1 MTFDKKNASIKTQH
15 TNKMNNENQTTKT
28 SRDLEIGALWL
39 KKSKAGADF
48 LSGYFLNEKK
58 EKVSIVV
65 FKNNFK
71 KPGEMSPDYRAY
83 LSENKNPQ
91 TQSPLVDKSSEQTDE
106 SVSDEIPF

>member
-1 MTFDKKNASIKTQH
+1 
-15 TNKMNNENQTTKT
+15 MNNENQAPKT

-58 EKVSIVV
+58 EKVNIVV

-71 KPGEMSPDYRAY
+71 KPGEQSPDYRAY
-83 LSENKNPQ
+83 LSENKMQQPTSTVQ
-91 TQSPLVDKSSEQTDE
+91 VAEDTSEKD
-106 SVSDEIPF
+106 SADEIPF

>member
-1 MTFDKKNASIKTQH
+1 
-15 TNKMNNENQTTKT
+15 MNNDNQQTKT

-48 LSGYFLNEKK
+48 LSGYFLNENK

-71 KPGEMSPDYRAY
+71 KPGEQSPDYRAY
-83 LSENKNPQ
+83 LSENKNQPVQ
-91 TQSPLVDKSSEQTDE
+91 KPSSEDLLSTSTE
-106 SVSDEIPF
+106 TSSDEIPF